1 MIILKGNPLSTN
13 HIYKRHG
20 FTIYMSAEGKAMKEA
35 YQWEITSQW
44 KEKLTYRNVEVEI
57 KLFFGD
63 KRKRD
68 VDNYNKLVLDAM
80 TGIVYDDDKQITK
93 ITIERQLKKLKE
105 EGKIEFRGSA
115 KTGGYYAKD
124 EKNGK

>member
-44 KEKLTYRNVEVEI
+44 KEKLTYRNIEIEI

-80 TGIVYDDDKQITK
+80 TGIVYGDDKQITK
-93 ITIERQLKKLKE
+93 ITIEKLFDKKNPRVEVNIIK
-105 EGKIEFRGSA
+105 K
-115 KTGGYYAKD
+115 
-124 EKNGK
+124 

>member
-1 MIILKGNPLSTN
+1 MITLKGNALSTN

-20 FTIYMSAEGKAMKEA
+20 FTIYMSAEGKALKES

-44 KEKLTYRNVEVEI
+44 KDKIIYGNISVEI

-68 VDNYNKLVLDAM
+68 VDNYNKLILDAM
-80 TGIVYDDDKQITK
+80 SGIVYLDDKQIQK
-93 ITIERQLKKLKE
+93 ITIEKLFDKSNPRAEIIIKK
-105 EGKIEFRGSA
+105 I
-115 KTGGYYAKD
+115 
-124 EKNGK
+124 